1 MSGSIVNERSR
12 LLKRDEFPLLPSYGA
27 TRPPELTYSMG
38 SCGIAGCINA
48 SGGRISGDN
57 IAKMLTTMSERE
69 NGLGA
74 GYACYGLFPELADMY
89 CLQFLFDN
97 EKAMTTVE
105 EILKNRGDIVKDE
118 KIFHKERPDHEA
130 SVPNSMALFFQTEP
144 EIRKVLD
151 MPFGG

>member
-1 MSGSIVNERSR
+1 MNVRR

-118 KIFHKERPDHEA
+118 KIFTK
-130 SVPNSMALFFQTEP
+130 SVPTMKPPFPIVWRYFFKPNQK
-144 EIRKVLD
+144 IRKVLD